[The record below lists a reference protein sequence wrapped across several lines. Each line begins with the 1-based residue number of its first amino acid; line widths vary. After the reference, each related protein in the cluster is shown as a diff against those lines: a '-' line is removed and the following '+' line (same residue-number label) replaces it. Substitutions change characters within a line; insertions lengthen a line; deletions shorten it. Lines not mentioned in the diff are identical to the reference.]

1 MSDINAKTKQ
11 NMSIQLNTNHSEKD
25 RVEAFLNALNE
36 KLEQLPFNWESLEES
51 GRIEDAVKL
60 TNHNKSLIITVI
72 FVKDYW
78 DANLVAKANF
88 IKDSIRWGQ
97 NGSIM
102 FVVESSDQD
111 KISEVLGVFA
121 GKE

>member
-1 MSDINAKTKQ
+1 MT
-11 NMSIQLNTNHSEKD
+11 IQLKTNNSEKK

-36 KLEQLPFNWESLEES
+36 KLEQLPFDWESLKES

-60 TNHNKSLIITVI
+60 TNNNKSLIITVI
-72 FVKDYW
+72 FVNDYG
-78 DANLVAKANF
+78 DAEIIANANF
-88 IKDSIRWGQ
+88 IEDAIRWGQ

-102 FVVESSDQD
+102 YVVESPDQD
-111 KISEVLGVFA
+111 KISEVVSVFA

>member
-1 MSDINAKTKQ
+1 
-11 NMSIQLNTNHSEKD
+11 MSIQLNTNHSEKD

-60 TNHNKSLIITVI
+60 TNNNKSLIITVI
-72 FVKDYW
+72 FVKDYG
-78 DANLVAKANF
+78 DAEIIAKANF

-102 FVVESSDQD
+102 YVVESSDQD
-111 KISEVLGVFA
+111 TVSKVVSTFA